1 MQNII
6 KIVTIIILVFILSIF
21 FVSLSRNTNYN
32 TEYLIGNKLSE
43 IKLESFEKETYF
55 TENDFRNDDFIL
67 INFWASW
74 CSPCRVE
81 HPILMK
87 LSKEKK
93 LKIFGV
99 NFKDNKDQ
107 AINFL
112 NDLGNPYSYLA
123 KDQKGKQSVRF
134 GIYGIPESILI
145 NGDLLILKKYIGPLN
160 LDNFDEIIN
169 ILKSS

>member
-1 MQNII
+1 
-6 KIVTIIILVFILSIF
+6 
-21 FVSLSRNTNYN
+21 
-32 TEYLIGNKLSE
+32 
-43 IKLESFEKETYF
+43 
-55 TENDFRNDDFIL
+55 
-67 INFWASW
+67 
-74 CSPCRVE
+74 
-81 HPILMK
+81 MK